1 MSRSHS
7 NTFFLLEFLY
17 LKIKDAKGDR
27 ACEQAAAVHWNLH
40 GCPRSAKVDG
50 GGRESDCITDWKQRN
65 ATVQMLPHTPTR
77 TPSSPCTVKKKKKGA
92 VAHPFPLLL
101 HIRATR
107 GHYAQRELAEV
118 SALTCLTRQVHVLL
132 EIRLWAGEREKASQS
147 VSSISFQV
155 VEPHSGTVRRF
166 HPNALGKKNNNM
178 HLISAA
184 SLTAVAPGLQTNSS
198 TQTSLRKIQP
208 CGVW

>member
-1 MSRSHS
+1 MQKE
-7 NTFFLLEFLY
+7 T
-17 LKIKDAKGDR
+17 
-27 ACEQAAAVHWNLH
+27 VHVNRQRRCIETYMGVLALQRWT
-40 GCPRSAKVDG
+40 VE
-50 GGRESDCITDWKQRN
+50 GGRVIVLQTGSRETLRCRCY
-65 ATVQMLPHTPTR
+65 HTR
-77 TPSSPCTVKKKKKGA
+77 QLAHRRHHAQLKKKKKGA
-92 VAHPFPLLL
+92 VAHPFPSLL

-208 CGVW
+208 CGV